1 MTTVTES
8 EIKELKDLIIAF
20 RDDFKA
26 EIKEIK
32 SDIKRIEIG
41 QMEIRGDIKALDERL
56 TGQVKTLD
64 ERLTGQIKALDEKL
78 TGEIKTVSAKLDG
91 LGKRLENQEF
101 LSRSV
106 MVGLILAFAAGLVK
120 LFFPDFPGNP

>member
-20 RDDFKA
+20 RDDIKA
-26 EIKEIK
+26 EIKDIKAEIKDIK

-41 QMEIRGDIKALDERL
+41 QAEIKGDIKALDERL
-56 TGQVKTLD
+56 TGQVK
-64 ERLTGQIKALDEKL
+64 ALDEKL
-78 TGEIKTVSAKLDG
+78 TGEIKTINAKLDG

-106 MVGLILAFAAGLVK
+106 VVGLVLAFAAGLVK

>member
-20 RDDFKA
+20 RDDIKA
-26 EIKEIK
+26 
-32 SDIKRIEIG
+32 DIKRIEIG
-41 QMEIRGDIKALDERL
+41 QAEIRGDIKALDERL
-56 TGQVKTLD
+56 TGQIKTLD
-64 ERLTGQIKALDEKL
+64 ERLTGQIKTLDERL
-78 TGEIKTVSAKLDG
+78 TGEIKTVNANLDG

-106 MVGLILAFAAGLVK
+106 VVGLVLAFAAGLVK
-120 LFFPDFPGNP
+120 LFFPDFPSSP